1 MISNDFDKL
10 VNSFTKLPTVGMRS
24 AERFAY
30 SIINMNKEDVENLA
44 KNILQVKNNIKI
56 CKICGNFTTNEIC
69 DICETRKSDIICVV
83 KEAKDIL
90 NFEKIKNFNCLYH
103 VLGGTLSPMKNISPN
118 DLNITTLLNRINK
131 GNVSEII
138 LALNADVEGEATS
151 MYLTKLLAQFDIKVS
166 RLAQGI
172 SLGTE
177 LEYVDQATL
186 LKAVQDRKIVNK

>member
-30 SIINMNKEDVENLA
+30 SIINMNKEDAENLA

-118 DLNITTLLNRINK
+118 DLNITTLLNRINE

-151 MYLTKLLAQFDIKVS
+151 MYLTKLLAPFDIMVS